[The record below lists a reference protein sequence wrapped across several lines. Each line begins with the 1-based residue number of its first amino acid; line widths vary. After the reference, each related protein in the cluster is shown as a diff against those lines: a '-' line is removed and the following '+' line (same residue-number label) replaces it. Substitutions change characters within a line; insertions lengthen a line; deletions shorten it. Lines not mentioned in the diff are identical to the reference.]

1 MGDFFLKVIKASQST
16 ENNKYAELSST
27 HIDYIIRIEY
37 KDNIYLWGV
46 INKKI
51 LSQVKPKMVFF
62 DLISN
67 LYKLALDS
75 LYQLKSYE

>member
-37 KDNIYLWGV
+37 KDNIYL
-46 INKKI
+46 
-51 LSQVKPKMVFF
+51 
-62 DLISN
+62 
-67 LYKLALDS
+67 
-75 LYQLKSYE
+75 